1 MQAYEALLRIV
12 NEKGPKAKTS
22 VAMGR
27 HPHYLTSTLQ
37 RKSVPRADIYAEI
50 LDACECDLLIRRR
63 SDSSEIVI
71 EPNGRDSADAKR
83 RSET

>member
-1 MQAYEALLRIV
+1 MQAFDALLQVVR
-12 NEKGPKAKTS
+12 ETGPKAKIS

-37 RKSVPRADIYAEI
+37 RKSIPRADIYAEI

-63 SDSSEIVI
+63 SDSSEILI
-71 EPNGRDSADAKR
+71 EPPDSY
-83 RSET
+83 